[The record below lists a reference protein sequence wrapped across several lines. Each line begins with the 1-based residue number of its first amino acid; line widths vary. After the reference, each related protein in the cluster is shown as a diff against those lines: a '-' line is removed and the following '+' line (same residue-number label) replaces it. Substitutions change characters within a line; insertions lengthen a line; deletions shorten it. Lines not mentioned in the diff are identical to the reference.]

1 MTVQNLYNN
10 LMNFTKEHQ
19 VKDFTLEQYTFRF
32 TNKFESYVIYWYG
45 IPVGNAKNG
54 LCGGMSLASILYYKY
69 KIVTPK
75 NNITPSIKTDPQL
88 FTFII
93 NCQVASLTVKALFN
107 YFRFM
112 FTAKSTD
119 AKELSNQ
126 YPIIMQTIDTDT
138 PVLVGLIR
146 AKASFF
152 NPKTWLNIIQHH
164 QVVAYKYILQEK
176 TITFHIYDP
185 DSPGADMAI
194 TIDRD
199 NLDITATGWLNPIY
213 TLFAISFNYNKK
225 PPVV

>member
-1 MTVQNLYNN
+1 MTVQNSSNN

-54 LCGGMSLASILYYKY
+54 LCGGMSLASILYY
-69 KIVTPK
+69 
-75 NNITPSIKTDPQL
+75 TDPQL
-88 FTFII
+88 FTFVK

-185 DSPGADMAI
+185 DSPGADMTI

-199 NLDITATGWLNPIY
+199 NLDITAIGWLNPIY